1 MNIVLRRAAAAAIC
15 VLPLCLATPA
25 IPAQADIPGSA
36 KKIAKLLEDHYRHAQ
51 TLRAIFL
58 ERFSEGGRDIRAES
72 GTVYFQRPGRMRWE
86 YESPEKKLF
95 LADGKT
101 VWFYVPADRTVTRG
115 PAKESADWRTPL
127 ALLTGQANLMRL
139 CSKVELADHSAGLPP
154 SHAVLRCLPK
164 AEPRSNGSAGKFGP
178 EDSAELPGAG
188 EFTEVLIE
196 LDFSSGELARVTI
209 RQRGGIEIAYQFGD
223 WRENLPLP
231 EDLFQFQPPAGV
243 AIVNGGASRETSRFE

>member
-1 MNIVLRRAAAAAIC
+1 MNVVLRRAAVAAIC
-15 VLPLCLATPA
+15 VLPLCLATPP
-25 IPAQADIPGSA
+25 ISAQADIPRSA
-36 KKIAKLLEDHYRHAQ
+36 KKIAKLLENHYRRAQ

-58 ERFSEGGRDIRAES
+58 ERYSEGPRDAHIES
-72 GTVYFQRPGRMRWE
+72 GTVYFQRPGHMRWE

-95 LADGKT
+95 LADGNT

-115 PAKESADWRTPL
+115 PVKESADWRTPL

-154 SHAVLRCLPK
+154 NHAVLRCLPK
-164 AEPRSNGSAGKFGP
+164 GEPRSSVSAGKFGP
-178 EDSAELPGAG
+178 EDSTDLPGAG

-196 LDFSSGELARVTI
+196 VDSSSGELAHVTI
-209 RQRGGIEIAYQFGD
+209 RQRGGIELGYQFGD

-243 AIVNGGASRETSRFE
+243 AIVNGGASRETPRSE

>member
-1 MNIVLRRAAAAAIC
+1 MNRCPRRAAAAALC

-25 IPAQADIPGSA
+25 IPAQADIPRSA

-58 ERFSEGGRDIRAES
+58 ERYSEGPRDAHLES

-95 LADGKT
+95 VADGKT
-101 VWFYVPADRTVTRG
+101 IWFYVPADRTVTRA
-115 PAKESADWRTPL
+115 PVKVSADWRMPL

-139 CSKVELADHSAGLPP
+139 CSKVELSDHPLGLSPG
-154 SHAVLRCLPK
+154 HAVLRCLPK
-164 AEPRSNGSAGKFGP
+164 GEARSKVSAGNDEP
-178 EDSAELPGAG
+178 EDSTELPGAG
-188 EFTEVLIE
+188 GFTEVLIE
-196 LDFSSGELARVTI
+196 VDSASGELARVTI
-209 RQRGGIEIAYQFGD
+209 RQRGGVALGYQFGD

-231 EDLFQFQPPAGV
+231 EDLFHFQPPAGV
-243 AIVNGGASRETSRFE
+243 AIVTGGASRETSRFE

>member
-1 MNIVLRRAAAAAIC
+1 MNVVPRRAAAAAIC
-15 VLPLCLATPA
+15 LSLLCLATPT
-25 IPAQADIPGSA
+25 ISAQADLPGSA
-36 KKIAKLLEDHYRHAQ
+36 KKIAKLLEDHYRRAQ

-58 ERFSEGGRDIRAES
+58 ERYSEGPRDAHIES

-115 PAKESADWRTPL
+115 PVKQSADWRTPL

-139 CSKVELADHSAGLPP
+139 CSKVELANHSPGVPP
-154 SHAVLRCLPK
+154 SHALLRCLPK
-164 AEPRSNGSAGKFGP
+164 GEAHPKASAGSYGAD
-178 EDSAELPGAG
+178 DSTELPGAG

-196 LDFSSGELARVTI
+196 VDSANGELASVTI
-209 RQRGGIEIAYQFGD
+209 RQRGGIQLEYRFGD

-231 EDLFQFQPPAGV
+231 EEIFHFHAPVGV
-243 AIVNGGASRETSRFE
+243 AVVDGAASPDSSP

>member
-1 MNIVLRRAAAAAIC
+1 MSIVLRRAAAAAIC
-15 VLPLCLATPA
+15 ALLLCLTTPTNST
-25 IPAQADIPGSA
+25 QADIPGSA
-36 KKIAKLLEDHYRHAQ
+36 KKIANLLENHYRHAQ

-58 ERFSEGGRDIRAES
+58 ERYSEGPRDAHIES

-86 YESPEKKLF
+86 YESPEQKLF

-115 PAKESADWRTPL
+115 PVKESADWRTPL
-127 ALLTGQANLMRL
+127 ALLTGQANLMKL
-139 CSKVELADHSAGLPP
+139 CSKIELADHAPGLPP

-164 AEPRSNGSAGKFGP
+164 VEPRSHGSAGKFGP
-178 EDSAELPGAG
+178 EDSTELPGAG

-196 LDFSSGELARVTI
+196 LDSSSGELARVTI
-209 RQRGGIEIAYQFGD
+209 RQPGGIELGYQFGD

-231 EDLFQFQPPAGV
+231 EDLFRFQPPAGV
-243 AIVNGGASRETSRFE
+243 AIVNGGASRETSRIE

>member
-1 MNIVLRRAAAAAIC
+1 MSIVLRRAAAATIC
-15 VLPLCLATPA
+15 MLLVWLATPT
-25 IPAQADIPGSA
+25 ISAQADIPGSA
-36 KKIAKLLEDHYRHAQ
+36 KKIAKLLEDHYRHVQ

-58 ERFSEGGRDIRAES
+58 ERYSEGPRDAHVES

-115 PAKESADWRTPL
+115 PVKQSADWRTPL
-127 ALLTGQANLMRL
+127 ALLTGQVNLMRL
-139 CSKVELADHSAGLPP
+139 CSKVELADHSLGLPP

-164 AEPRSNGSAGKFGP
+164 GETRSN
-178 EDSAELPGAG
+178 DSTGNYRPHDSTDLPGAG

-196 LDFSSGELARVTI
+196 VDSLNGELARVEV
-209 RQRGGIEIAYQFGD
+209 RQRGGIQLEYRFGD

-231 EDLFQFQPPAGV
+231 EEIFHLNAPAGV
-243 AIVNGGASRETSRFE
+243 AVVDGAASPDSSP